1 MTTFQVRIDW
11 DITFEAVRAKLD
23 KARRGEEQVRSIIL
37 KAQIEQDSVTSAGV
51 RARGLAGTARFQE
64 EDFLRRAE
72 EAQNRLREVKRRGL
86 PRTQWNRWEA
96 EIRHWTA
103 EAERSVKDIEQLKQE
118 VRSTEDDART
128 LTKQVRDL
136 NTEVSSYRGQ
146 AQYLQ
151 QRLSHLRQISRRFR
165 ATRTHGTQSGPESVT
180 VTARALEILSHLLGV
195 LRERGDEALRLTVA
209 LEGGIALVLDTPRRG
224 DRVLRHRRTPVVLI
238 ETPVPREL
246 AGNSLEAW

>member
-1 MTTFQVRIDW
+1 MTTFQVRLDW
-11 DITFEAVRAKLD
+11 DTTFDIVRAKLD
-23 KARRGEEQVRSIIL
+23 DARRGEERVKAAIL
-37 KAQIEQDSVTSAGV
+37 KTQLEQDRIASSGA

-86 PRTQWNRWEA
+86 PRAQWNRWEA

-103 EAERSVKDIEQLKQE
+103 EAERSVKDIEQLEQE
-118 VRSTEDDART
+118 VRSSDGDART
-128 LTKQVRDL
+128 LTREVKDL
-136 NTEVSSYRGQ
+136 HTEVTGYRGQ

-165 ATRTHGTQSGPESVT
+165 ATRKHGAQSGSETVT

-195 LRERGDEALRLTVA
+195 LRERGDQALRLTVTPK
-209 LEGGIALVLDTPRRG
+209 GDVTLVLDTARRG
-224 DRVLRHRRTPVVLI
+224 DSVLRHRRAPVVLI
-238 ETPVPREL
+238 GTPAPREL
-246 AGNSLEAW
+246 AGFSLEAW